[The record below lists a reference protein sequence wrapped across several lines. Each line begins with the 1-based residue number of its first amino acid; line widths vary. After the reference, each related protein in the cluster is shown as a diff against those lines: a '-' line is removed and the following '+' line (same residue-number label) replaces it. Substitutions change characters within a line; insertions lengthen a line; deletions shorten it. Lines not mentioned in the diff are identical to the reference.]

1 MTFELIGVAGVIAVA
16 ILLFRIDHSLTQANR
31 NLDQIAAAL
40 RAKS

>member
-1 MTFELIGVAGVIAVA
+1 MTFELIVVVGVIAVA

-31 NLDQIAAAL
+31 NLDQVAAAL